1 MKTRNRHPPG
11 HAELVLTIE
20 HGTFSESHR
29 EVIEQA
35 TPAAVEAGLVRILAR
50 STFPRART
58 LMDIFGDEVDTNGAM
73 GSLTLADGGED
84 DRCDC

>member
-1 MKTRNRHPPG
+1 MKTRNRHPSG

-20 HGTFSESHR
+20 YAQHSESHR

-35 TPAAVEAGLVRILAR
+35 TPAAVEAGLARILAR
-50 STFPRART
+50 SKFPRYRT

-84 DRCDC
+84 D